1 MLVEFYRPTL
11 VGFFILRMT
20 TLILFPKKKNVS
32 RILRK
37 LFLSA
42 G

>member
-1 MLVEFYRPTL
+1 MLVEFYQPTL

-20 TLILFPKKKNVS
+20 TRILFPKNVS

>member
-1 MLVEFYRPTL
+1 MLVEFYQPTL
-11 VGFFILRMT
+11 VGFFILRIT
-20 TLILFPKKKNVS
+20 TRILFPKKNVS